1 MAEGLMYDNAVTYV
15 HNVLGMVLREGDIAV
30 DATIG
35 NGWDTAL
42 MADLVGAG
50 GIVYGFDIQP
60 VALEVTRSRT
70 SGCLATVDLHLQ
82 GHENMASAV
91 DGMHHGRVRAI
102 TFNLGYLP
110 GGDKDV
116 TTIAETTERGLQQ
129 ALEILAPDGVITI
142 VCYRHAEGQRELET
156 VRTVLSAL
164 DQNRYT
170 CVEVDFLNQRGT
182 PPIVFVLNANPAEPM
197 SVRIG

>member
-1 MAEGLMYDNAVTYV
+1 MVERVMYDNAVSYV
-15 HNVLGMVLREGDIAV
+15 HNVLGTVLREGDVAV

-60 VALEVTRSRT
+60 VALEVTRSRI

-82 GHENMASAV
+82 GHEHMARAV
-91 DGMHHGRVRAI
+91 DGMHHGHVRAI

-116 TTIAETTERGLQQ
+116 TTIAETTEGGLQQ
-129 ALEILAPDGVITI
+129 AMEILAPDGVITI
-142 VCYRHAEGQRELET
+142 VCYRHAEGMRELDT
-156 VRTVLSAL
+156 VRRVLSGL

-170 CVEVDFLNQRGT
+170 CIEVDFINQKGT
-182 PPIVFVLNANPAEPM
+182 PPIVFVVTSKLPEPT